1 MQMQCQSSTP
11 LKFDKNLHEQN
22 KLLHQEK
29 IAAQQQKMGG
39 RATYDTN
46 EGNRLSLLAQE
57 DAAASGIPT
66 MMPPKPVAIHL
77 PNSQKRVAAT
87 SNLDLDEAIRRQKE
101 MLAADEAQLLGN
113 SLDTQQ
119 QALLRQHA
127 LYQGSM
133 GAGSGFDP
141 VFERQQQLLRSTME
155 ESERKKAEEML
166 MFERTR
172 QQAQQMLMMGASSM
186 PQYVPPPNNYPN
198 NNVMPS
204 SMGMNMM
211 AANNGYNQY
220 NTSEG
225 GEGGSGGGGGGE
237 QPQQSQMSRSEMEYF
252 RMMSAMM
259 QQQKQQGGGSGPV

>member
-11 LKFDKNLHEQN
+11 LKFDHNLHEQN
-22 KLLHQEK
+22 KLLHEEK

-39 RATYDTN
+39 RAAYDQN

-57 DAAASGIPT
+57 DAATSGIPT
-66 MMPPKPVAIHL
+66 MIPPKPVAIHL
-77 PNSQKRVAAT
+77 PNSQKRVPAT
-87 SNLDLDEAIRRQKE
+87 SNVDLDEAIRHQKA
-101 MLAADEAQLLGN
+101 MLEADEAQLLGRN
-113 SLDTQQ
+113 SFDTQ
-119 QALLRQHA
+119 QALLRQQ
-127 LYQGSM
+127 LLQGSM

-141 VFERQQQLLRSTME
+141 VFERQQQLLRSTMD

-225 GEGGSGGGGGGE
+225 GEGGGGGGGGGGG
-237 QPQQSQMSRSEMEYF
+237 QPQSQQMSRSEMEYF
-252 RMMSAMM
+252 QMMSAMM
-259 QQQKQQGGGSGPV
+259 QQQKQQGGGSGPI